1 MNGGIATVTIFMII
15 AVLITQLSVTQGH
28 PVLIAIAMLNAL
40 LGAVIGLPLI
50 LVGKARVRQAS
61 RLLSG
66 EVSARAIDSE
76 RQIKSLDAGPDSAT
90 NRLSPPGSVTDR
102 TTLDLGRHRK
112 F

>member
-1 MNGGIATVTIFMII
+1 MNGGIATIAIFMII
-15 AVLITQLSVTQGH
+15 AVLISLLGMTQGH

-50 LVGKARVRQAS
+50 VVGKVRVRQAL

-66 EVSARAIDSE
+66 EVSARAIDSQQ
-76 RQIKSLDAGPDSAT
+76 QIKSLNAGPDSAS
-90 NRLSPPGSVTDR
+90 NRLSPSGSVTDR